1 MGLTLSKSESL
12 YRSKP
17 NTLLRSKILSKV
29 KNKKK
34 KVIFY
39 NRTVIMSKAGKDG
52 TLLECWDPRVEGGFI
67 YIQSSCLK
75 NFEKII
81 IQLGEIT

>member
-1 MGLTLSKSESL
+1 
-12 YRSKP
+12 
-17 NTLLRSKILSKV
+17 
-29 KNKKK
+29 
-34 KVIFY
+34 
-39 NRTVIMSKAGKDG
+39 MSKAGKDG

-67 YIQSSCLK
+67 YRESSCLK